1 MSICLRRRDFIAG
14 LGGAAAVWPLAARAQ
29 QAAMPVIAVLR
40 LGGPSGP
47 NPPNTA
53 AFRQGLAEAGYVPGR
68 NVALYGRSVTSAS
81 DLPGAAAELVDRRP
95 AVIVTAGSAHAAV
108 AAKAITSTIPIV
120 FFMIDDPVK
129 FGLVASYSRPGS
141 NATGVNFR
149 RNELSGKRLNLL
161 IELVPQANKVGYLSA
176 PSDTT
181 PAFEDSKSEMLAAG
195 RALGREIV
203 LGEVRNLDFE
213 ATFASFVE
221 RQITA
226 VIVGNFALFISYPSN
241 RDKILELA
249 MRHRIS
255 VMCPNRD
262 FTINGG
268 LMSYE
273 ANNTEPI
280 RLAGIYTGRIIKG
293 ENPANLPVVQ
303 PTKFEFVINLKIAK
317 ALGLTIPPTLY
328 ALADEIIE

>member
-1 MSICLRRRDFIAG
+1 MSICLRRREFIAA
-14 LGGAAAVWPLAARAQ
+14 LGGAAAWPLVARAQ
-29 QAAMPVIAVLR
+29 QRAMPVIAVLR
-40 LGGPSGP
+40 LGGPSGA

-95 AVIVTAGSAHAAV
+95 AVIVTVGSPYAAV

-120 FFMIDDPVK
+120 FFMVDDPVK
-129 FGLVASYSRPGS
+129 YGLVASYSRPGS

-149 RNELSGKRLNLL
+149 STELSGKRLNLL
-161 IELVPQANKVGYLSA
+161 IELVPKANKVGYLSA
-176 PSDTT
+176 PSDTS
-181 PAFEDSKSEMLAAG
+181 PAFEDVKSEMLAAG
-195 RALGREIV
+195 RALAREIV

-213 ATFASFVE
+213 AAFASFVE

-226 VIVGNFALFISYPSN
+226 VIVGNFSLFVSYPIN

-249 MRHRIS
+249 MRHRMS

-273 ANNTEPI
+273 PNDTEAV

-303 PTKFEFVINLKIAK
+303 PTKFWFVLNLKTAK
-317 ALGLTIPPTLY
+317 ALGLAIPPSIL
-328 ALADEIIE
+328 LRADEVIE